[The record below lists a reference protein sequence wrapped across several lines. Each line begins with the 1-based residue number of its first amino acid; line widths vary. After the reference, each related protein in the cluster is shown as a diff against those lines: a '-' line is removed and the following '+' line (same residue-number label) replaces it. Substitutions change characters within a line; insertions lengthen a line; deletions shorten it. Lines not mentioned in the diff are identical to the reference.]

1 MKVLVTGA
9 TGFVGRAIL
18 ARLSESG
25 HGSIILARQPESVAT
40 HDVAERFRAQI
51 RAGNIH
57 EPRSLDGVMDGVDAV
72 IHLVGIISE
81 YRENTFGKVHT
92 LGTANVVSAAR
103 KAGVRRF
110 VHMSALG
117 TRPEAIARYHQTKWA
132 GEEIV
137 RESDLDWTIF
147 RPSIIY
153 GPGDGFV
160 NLFARMARF
169 SPVLPLIGGGRTKM
183 QPIPVNDVATAFV
196 KALAEPQAVGQTFD
210 LCGGEVLTLK
220 EIVDAIL
227 AVTGRRRL
235 KLPLPMWIARWLAAD
250 LETIYVPLLRRPPP
264 LNRDQLL
271 MLQEDNTGDSAPAN
285 ELFGLKPIGFGA
297 GIAGYLGIKSINCER

>member
-1 MKVLVTGA
+1 MKVLVTGG

-18 ARLSESG
+18 ARLNESG
-25 HGSIILARQPESVAT
+25 HSAIILARQPESVAT
-40 HDVAERFRAQI
+40 HDVADRFHTQI
-51 RAGNIH
+51 RGGDIL
-57 EPRSLDGVMDGVDAV
+57 EPRSLDGVMEGMDAV

-92 LGTANVVSAAR
+92 LGTANVVTATR

-117 TRPEAIARYHQTKWA
+117 TRPDAIARYHQTKWA

-137 RESDLDWTIF
+137 RESDFAWTIF

-160 NLFARMARF
+160 NLFARMSRF

-196 KALAEPQAVGQTFD
+196 KALTEPRAVKQTFD

-220 EIVDAIL
+220 EIVEAIL

-235 KLPLPMWIARWLAAD
+235 KLPLPMGLARWLAAD
-250 LETIYVPLLRRPPP
+250 LETIYPALLRKPPP

-271 MLQEDNTGDSAPAN
+271 MLQEDNTGDAAPAN
-285 ELFGLKPIGFGA
+285 ELFELKPVPFRE
-297 GIAGYLGIKSINCER
+297 GIAAYLGMKSVNCE